1 MSTSARGSFEIQ
13 RRAQS
18 TQELGSGA
26 SFGRIT
32 FDKQFQGDL
41 TGTSVVEMLSVGTE
55 VKGSAAYVALEHV
68 TGTLAGRSGTF
79 ALQHSGTMRRG
90 AAQLALSVVPDS
102 GSAELKGLTGTLKID
117 IVDGKHFYVFDYAFE
132 D

>member
-13 RRAQS
+13 RRSQG
-18 TQELGSGA
+18 TVDLRPGA

-41 TGTSVVEMLSVGTE
+41 LGTSVVEMLSVGTE
-55 VKGSAAYVALEHV
+55 VKGSAAYVALEQV
-68 TGTLAGRSGTF
+68 EGALAGRSGTF

-90 AAQLALSVVPDS
+90 EATLALTVVPDS
-102 GSAELKGLTGTLKID
+102 GTGELKGLTGALKID
-117 IVDGKHFYVFDYAFE
+117 IVEGKHFYVFDYSFTE
-132 D
+132 